1 MEPGDPSAGA
11 GPVTDV
17 SAAPA
22 VPANAND
29 AEPRAATITTTR
41 TARWIT
47 GTG

>member
-1 MEPGDPSAGA
+1 
-11 GPVTDV
+11 
-17 SAAPA
+17 
-22 VPANAND
+22 VPAKAND

>member
-29 AEPRAATITTTR
+29 AEPRAAAITTTR